1 MNNTLTIINMLR
13 DKGIA
18 TVRTPAGI
26 RFIGAANANQR
37 ERKMMK
43 RLTQSELDAALR
55 LQR

>member
-1 MNNTLTIINMLR
+1 MNNTLTIIHMLR

-18 TVRTPAGI
+18 TVRAPAGI
-26 RFIGAANANQR
+26 RFMGAANVNQR
-37 ERKMMK
+37 EREMMK